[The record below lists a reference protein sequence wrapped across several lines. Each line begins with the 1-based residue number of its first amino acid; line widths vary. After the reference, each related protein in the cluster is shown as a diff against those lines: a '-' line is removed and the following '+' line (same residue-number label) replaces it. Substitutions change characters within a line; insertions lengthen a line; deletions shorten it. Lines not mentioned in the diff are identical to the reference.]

1 MDSLKSTEVRLSSV
15 TGLFNT
21 LVETSVYF
29 ASIFLL
35 TRIWIPTNTL
45 NSMKELDPFLLL
57 LKVIQLQKILCLCIS
72 TV

>member
-29 ASIFLL
+29 VSIFLL

-45 NSMKELDPFLLL
+45 NSMKELDPFPLL

>member
-45 NSMKELDPFLLL
+45 NSMKELDPFPLL